1 MPVIDSLTIEGFK
14 SIASV
19 QDLKL
24 RPINVLIGPNG
35 SGKSNFIG
43 VFSFLQDIRM
53 GRLKE
58 YVLRAGGADRI
69 LHFGS
74 KTTSQLTI
82 CGVYDKGE
90 YEYQLT
96 LAPTDTDTLFP
107 MSEKVFKY
115 YRALKGVWN
124 GVSFESVDGEAQ
136 ISDQLLR
143 GVNAIKFPASGRET
157 SLFDLNESVNRIRG
171 FLDSPRIYHLHDT
184 GPSSPSRKTSDVNDN
199 RLLRSDASNL
209 AALLYLLWRNHE
221 IEYKLIRR
229 SVQLVAPFFDDF
241 VLRPQALNEDKIRL
255 EWRHKGTDAYFD
267 ASTFSD
273 GTLRFIALSTLLL
286 QPESL
291 RPAVIL
297 IDEPE
302 LGLHPYAITLLAS
315 LVKQAAATSQVVLAT
330 QSPVLLDHFDPEDVL
345 VADRVEGQTQFSR
358 LDADKLENW
367 LHDYSLGQL
376 WEKNEIGGRPTHE

>member
-1 MPVIDSLTIEGFK
+1 MSVISSLTIEGFK

-19 QDLKL
+19 QNLEL
-24 RPINVLIGPNG
+24 GPLNVLIGPNG

-43 VFSFLQDIRM
+43 VFSFLHDIRR

-74 KTTSQLTI
+74 KTTNQLTI

-90 YEYQLT
+90 YEYHLT
-96 LAPTDTDTLFP
+96 LAATDTDTLYP
-107 MSEKVFKY
+107 RTEVIFKFFHS
-115 YRALKGVWN
+115 LEGSWK
-124 GVSFESVDGEAQ
+124 GVSFKSVDGEAQ

-143 GVNAIKFPASGRET
+143 GVNTPMFPASGKAT
-157 SLFDLNESVNRIRG
+157 PPIDLDESVNKVRG
-171 FLDSPRIYHLHDT
+171 FLDSSRIYHLHDT
-184 GPSSPSRKTSDVNDN
+184 GPSSPPRKTADVNDN
-199 RLLRSDASNL
+199 HFLRADASNL
-209 AALLYLLWRNHE
+209 AAFLYLLWRKYETDYN
-221 IEYKLIRR
+221 LIRR
-229 SVQLVAPFFDDF
+229 FVQLVAPFFDDF
-241 VLRPQALNEDKIRL
+241 VLRPLALNEDKIRL
-255 EWRHKGTDAYFD
+255 EWRHRGTDAYFD
-267 ASTFSD
+267 ASSFSD

-315 LVKQAAATSQVVLAT
+315 LVKQASATSQVVLAT
-330 QSPVLLDHFDPEDVL
+330 QSPVLLDHFQPEDVL
-345 VADRVEGQTQFSR
+345 VTDRVDGQTQFSR
-358 LDADKLENW
+358 LDKDSLKNW
-367 LHDYSLGQL
+367 LNDYSLGQL
-376 WEKNEIGGRPTHE
+376 WEKNEIGGRPSHE